1 MAKKSKGFGELVR
14 QQKREKA
21 GSKSLEKFQK
31 SFKRDFGT
39 DLMTVVEQ
47 QGIAKMSDVLKE
59 FVRPYADIP
68 QNIREIRHLIE
79 IGVIAWNLALLPEK
93 ERIKTLDK
101 MFVAI
106 SKKLK
111 NIDQEDITS
120 NRAVIEDLVARKLK
134 HFANNQRQ
142 IIDFQLEDL
151 GQDGYHLSV
160 ASTMPQ

>member
-1 MAKKSKGFGELVR
+1 MAKKTKGFGELVR

-21 GSKSLEKFQK
+21 GSKSLERFQK

-39 DLMTVVEQ
+39 DLITVTEQ

-59 FVRPYADIP
+59 FVRPYADTP
-68 QNIREIRHLIE
+68 RNILEIRHLIE
-79 IGVIAWNLALLPEK
+79 IGITAWNLALLPEK
-93 ERIKTLDK
+93 ERIITLDK

-111 NIDQEDITS
+111 NMDQEGVAGS
-120 NRAVIEDLVARKLK
+120 RAVIEDLVARKLK
-134 HFANNQRQ
+134 YFANNQRRV
-142 IIDFQLEDL
+142 IDFQLEDL

>member
-1 MAKKSKGFGELVR
+1 MARKSKGFGELVR

-31 SFKRDFGT
+31 SFKHDFGT
-39 DLMTVVEQ
+39 DLITVKEQ

-68 QNIREIRHLIE
+68 QNIREIRHLIQ
-79 IGVIAWNLALLPEK
+79 IGVTAWNLALLPEK

-101 MFVAI
+101 IFVAI
-106 SKKLK
+106 SKNLK